1 MESEKNSLQG
11 GKNNDHSQRDA
22 TAAGHKRTL
31 AKRCYSS
38 GTQTNTRKE
47 MIQQRDTN
55 EHSQRDTTA
64 AGHKRTL
71 VTRLYKDSL
80 TSNELNNSLKTSQ

>member
-31 AKRCYSS
+31 
-38 GTQTNTRKE
+38 
-47 MIQQRDTN
+47 
-55 EHSQRDTTA
+55 
-64 AGHKRTL
+64 

-80 TSNELNNSLKTSQ
+80 TSNELNNSFKTSQ